1 MPGLSSCCA
10 RHWLIADVHRQG
22 YQAIAVIEPLEAPTA
37 SIRTSFRAPSIF
49 SENLRRCDELE
60 PLTTKETAKL
70 ASVFCLFWFV
80 ANWSV
85 NASLKFTSVAS
96 STILSSTSGRLV
108 GNQCIMQRTHWYPD
122 LTGFFTLLVG
132 RVFHVESLTL
142 AKLGAV
148 ATRYVI

>member
-1 MPGLSSCCA
+1 
-10 RHWLIADVHRQG
+10 V
-22 YQAIAVIEPLEAPTA
+22 
-37 SIRTSFRAPSIF
+37 F

-96 STILSSTSGRLV
+96 STILSSTSGRLFENQYDKHPTHI
-108 GNQCIMQRTHWYPD
+108 GNA
-122 LTGFFTLLVG
+122 GFFTLLVG
-132 RVFHVESLTL
+132 RVFNVETLTL

-148 ATRYVI
+148 ATR